1 MDIPSTIVSL
11 QQRFEAVRECEISRM
26 RTRLGQLNRDQES
39 AIDSLTHGIID
50 KILVVPMAILKAAPA
65 EIDSVALMEAV
76 HRIFNLGD
84 VPEPTQD
91 LPQI

>member
-26 RTRLGQLNRDQES
+26 RIRLGQLSRDQES

-50 KILVVPMAILKAAPA
+50 KILDVPMAILKAASA
-65 EIDSVALMEAV
+65 EIDSVALMEVV

-84 VPEPTQD
+84 ASKRTQD
-91 LPQI
+91 LP